1 MLFEAI
7 AAVKLANE
15 AIGAVKELCGHIQSV
30 GEMGPHLVKLSD
42 AKEQLEKDA
51 QGGDMSAFFEL
62 ERIRNH
68 EAEIKQLFIYQGR
81 AGLWDDYQKFM
92 ANRKELKRKAIERE
106 KARVLAKKKAI
117 KRALL
122 YSAVGVFTL
131 GMLGGAVAFVL
142 WLISLK
148 GGQ

>member
-131 GMLGGAVAFVL
+131 GMLGGAVAFLL

>member
-51 QGGDMSAFFEL
+51 QDGDMSAFFEL

-131 GMLGGAVAFVL
+131 GMLGGAVAFLL

-148 GGQ
+148 NGQ

>member
-42 AKEQLEKDA
+42 AKEELEKDA
-51 QGGDMSAFFEL
+51 KNGDMNAFFEL

-68 EAEIKQLFIYQGR
+68 EAEIKQIFIYQGR

-92 ANRKELKRKAIERE
+92 DNRKELKRKAIERE
-106 KARVLAKKKAI
+106 EAKRLARRKAI
-117 KRALL
+117 KNGLL
-122 YSAVGVFTL
+122 ITGIVVGVFTAV
-131 GMLGGAVAFVL
+131 GAIGFMVY
-142 WLISLK
+142 WLVSVK
-148 GGQ
+148 GK

>member
-81 AGLWDDYQKFM
+81 PGLWDDYQKFM

-131 GMLGGAVAFVL
+131 GMLGGAVALLLF
-142 WLISLK
+142 LISLK
-148 GGQ
+148 GK

>member
-51 QGGDMSAFFEL
+51 QDGDMSAFFEL

-131 GMLGGAVAFVL
+131 GMLGGAVAFLL

-148 GGQ
+148 GG

>member
-51 QGGDMSAFFEL
+51 QDGDMSAFFEL

-131 GMLGGAVAFVL
+131 GMLGGAVAFLL

>member
-51 QGGDMSAFFEL
+51 QDGDMSAFFEL

-92 ANRKELKRKAIERE
+92 ANRKELKRKEIERE

-131 GMLGGAVAFVL
+131 GMLGGAVAFLL

>member
-7 AAVKLANE
+7 AAVKIANE

-51 QGGDMSAFFEL
+51 QDGDMSAFFEL

-131 GMLGGAVAFVL
+131 GMLGGAVAFLL

-148 GGQ
+148 NGQ

>member
-42 AKEQLEKDA
+42 AKEELEKDA
-51 QGGDMSAFFEL
+51 KNGDMNAFFEL
-62 ERIRNH
+62 ERIRSH
-68 EAEIKQLFIYQGR
+68 EAEIKQIFIYQGR

-106 KARVLAKKKAI
+106 KAKRLAKQKVI
-117 KRALL
+117 KNALV
-122 YSAVGVFTL
+122 YGAVGLFTL
-131 GMLGGAVAFVL
+131 GIVGGAVALLLF
-142 WLISLK
+142 LIGSK
-148 GGQ
+148 GGK

>member
-7 AAVKLANE
+7 AAVKIANE

-51 QGGDMSAFFEL
+51 QDGDMSAFFEL

-131 GMLGGAVAFVL
+131 GILGGAVAFLL

-148 GGQ
+148 GGK

>member
-30 GEMGPHLVKLSD
+30 GEMGPHLVKLSN

-51 QGGDMSAFFEL
+51 QDGDMSAFFEL

-131 GMLGGAVAFVL
+131 GMLGGAVAFLL